1 VRPSPP
7 IPPQT
12 ATPKER
18 SQSKSRELLNAVI
31 QAIPLTHEK
40 WYRHQI
46 HIFKSTDKVS
56 ILASNTVRFDFRY
69 IHQIIP

>member
-40 WYRHQI
+40 MVQ
-46 HIFKSTDKVS
+46 T
-56 ILASNTVRFDFRY
+56 SNTY
-69 IHQIIP
+69 LQKY